1 MQWQVTAFS
10 HDECEWVDMKP
21 PLHSE
26 LNKKWQGW
34 KRKTHTKLNYY
45 ITDCQIGT
53 PTPTPAPT
61 ECYIVMFYTT
71 YICTQHTLGSHLHS
85 RVHKHLLIY
94 SFVLFIWV
102 GNFVSFRFCS
112 KTTTS
117 QRRLHCENQSP
128 YFPIQIFHRNLN
140 VSDSVALLRTLKFNE
155 WIQRN
160 ISSFRLVKDL
170 KCGLIVWLVP
180 TWPLR
185 LAGSAEQWRLK
196 QKINS

>member
-1 MQWQVTAFS
+1 MNVRKWNRRFVLNWIRNDKDESEKPTLNWIIILRTAR
-10 HDECEWVDMKP
+10 
-21 PLHSE
+21 SE
-26 LNKKWQGW
+26 PQPQPQPN
-34 KRKTHTKLNYY
+34 
-45 ITDCQIGT
+45 
-53 PTPTPAPT
+53 A
-61 ECYIVMFYTT
+61 IVMFYTT
-71 YICTQHTLGSHLHS
+71 YLCTQHTLGSHLHS
-85 RVHKHLLIY
+85 RVHKHLLMY

-140 VSDSVALLRTLKFNE
+140 VSDSVALLRTLQFNE

-160 ISSFRLVKDL
+160 ISSFRLVRDL
-170 KCGLIVWLVP
+170 KCGFIVWLVP

-185 LAGSAEQWRLK
+185 LAGSAEQWQLK